1 MAYRN
6 AIREGLR
13 DGRFLY
19 TLEHVPALLSDGV
32 KALDE
37 LARNAELVGRDSRM
51 RGVNIGDRVKSTAC
65 FSTVECG
72 KIAAEASGLVPLL
85 HLAGKDRLPAEAV
98 GVIRSALEAGLC
110 NLLLVTGDRVM
121 EPTRPGR
128 TRYHESVVA
137 VRDAKGMDPDCTVAT
152 AMSPFKYREEELA
165 NQYLK
170 MVKKIGA
177 GTDYLITNCSWDM
190 RKFEELIWYRDAR
203 GFDVPIVANLLL
215 PSIGWARGIHSGRLP
230 GVYMSD
236 SLFALITEEYG
247 GGKEKARGF
256 YHRRLAMQVVG
267 VKLMGYAGVQLSG
280 VETYESLSEMI
291 DLVEELEQTITSRD
305 AWDQAWAEINRLPDG
320 GQVVFNP
327 PGGLYMFN
335 GERPAPGSLDA
346 LPDLGQVG
354 PSGEEMAKYTR
365 MSRIHQAMFDP
376 DAIGAKVLKPLMRAV
391 NSTQPG
397 KRALLKFEHMTKSAA
412 LGCETCGFCRIEHL
426 NYVCP
431 ETCPKGLA
439 NGPCSGTDDN
449 VCEFKDRECVHNR
462 KYRLAKATGRLKELE
477 EVLVPAVDGTRGT
490 SSWINYYEG
499 TDPKVVRIKPRAR
512 KKPKPGS

>member
-13 DGRFLY
+13 DSEFLY
-19 TLEHVPALLSDGV
+19 TLEHVPALLSDGT

-37 LARNAELVGRDSRM
+37 LARNAELVGKDSRM
-51 RGVNIGDRVKSTAC
+51 RGVNIGDRVKSLAC

-85 HLAGKDRLPAEAV
+85 HLAGKDRLPHEAV
-98 GVIRSALEAGLC
+98 RVIHSALDAGLT

-121 EPTRPGR
+121 EPARPGR

-137 VRDAKGMDPDCTVAT
+137 VTDAKRLDPDCIVAT

-177 GTDYLITNCSWDM
+177 GSDYLITNCSWDM

-203 GFDVPIVANLLL
+203 GFKIPIVANLLL
-215 PSIGWARGIHSGRLP
+215 PSFGWARGIHSGRLP

-236 SLFALITEEYG
+236 SLFALISEEQAL
-247 GGKEKARGF
+247 GKEAARRQ
-256 YHRRLAMQVVG
+256 YQRRLALQVIG

-280 VETYESLSEMI
+280 VETYESLSDII
-291 DLVEELEQTITSRD
+291 DLVEELEKTVNTRT
-305 AWDQAWAEINRLPDG
+305 AWNEAWAELNRLPDG
-320 GQVVFNP
+320 RPVTYSP
-327 PGGLYMFN
+327 PGGLYMF
-335 GERPAPGSLDA
+335 GAERPAPDSLDA
-346 LPDLGQVG
+346 LPELGDVA
-354 PSGEEMAKYTR
+354 PSDKEMAQYKR
-365 MSRIHQAMFDP
+365 MSGIHQAMFDP
-376 DAIGAKVLKPLMRAV
+376 DGLGAKVLAPVMRAV
-391 NSTQPG
+391 DSTGPG

-412 LGCETCGFCRIEHL
+412 LGCETCGFCRIEYL

-449 VCEFKDRECVHNR
+449 VCEFKDRECIHNR
-462 KYRLAKATGRLKELE
+462 KYRLAKATGTLKALE
-477 EVLVPAVDGTRGT
+477 ETLVPAVEGTRGT
-490 SSWINYYEG
+490 SSWINHYNG
-499 TDPKVVRIKPRAR
+499 TNPPVVRIRPRSG
-512 KKPKPGS
+512 KTPGTRR